1 MVSSEVT
8 QTPKKEPP
16 FPAALK
22 LITGRRQT
30 EWTGATRCPNEDNA
44 SHRRE
49 SLTNRKRAILFSFR
63 LPCRPLAEP
72 VSCLGRNAA
81 HISQQVVP
89 AKAGTHNHR
98 CVLLRPLVAPASQ
111 NTNIGG
117 YGSRIA
123 LAALTCP
130 GRRRSR
136 LRLEKVVGRVPG
148 GAL

>member
-30 EWTGATRCPNEDNA
+30 EWTGATRCPNEDSA

-49 SLTNRKRAILFSFR
+49 SLTNRKRTILFSFR

-72 VSCLGRNAA
+72 QQSSLRKQGPIATDACYGRWW
-81 HISQQVVP
+81 
-89 AKAGTHNHR
+89 
-98 CVLLRPLVAPASQ
+98 LRLRKTQTLVAMGP
-111 NTNIGG
+111 
-117 YGSRIA
+117 GS
-123 LAALTCP
+123 
-130 GRRRSR
+130 
-136 LRLEKVVGRVPG
+136 
-148 GAL
+148 